1 MKHIFII
8 NPMAGKTDSKNAIL
22 AVLKKYDAIEYEFYE
37 TKAPKDATRFI
48 REYCTQNPD
57 EEVRFY
63 ACGCD
68 GTINEVA
75 SGCVGFEHAS
85 MTVYPCGSG
94 NDFVKY
100 YGGTDAFMDIDALI
114 NAEDRKI
121 DIIDC
126 GNGHYAINVLN
137 FGFDSIVCSTMIS
150 VKRKPIIGGKNAYTT
165 GIVKAL
171 ITGMRNSCVVKADG
185 ETLNPNGEFLLCTC
199 ANCQFVGGAYRCG
212 PDATND
218 DGYMDVC
225 LVKPL
230 SRLKFPTMLT
240 PYKNGKHLV
249 DPRFTDYIVYR
260 RCKTVELETTDPKFE
275 ACLDGEM
282 LPTQKLTATIIPQA
296 IRFAVPKTAKPI
308 I

>member
-8 NPMAGKTDSKNAIL
+8 NPMAGKTDSKAEIL
-22 AVLKKYDAIEYEFYE
+22 SALKKYDAIAYDFYE
-37 TKAPKDATRFI
+37 TKGSRDATNFI
-48 REYCTQNPD
+48 RDYCTKNPD
-57 EEVRFY
+57 EKVRFY
-63 ACGCD
+63 ACGGD

-75 SGCVGFEHAS
+75 SGCVGFANAS

-100 YGGTDAFMDIDALI
+100 YGGIQPFMDIDALI
-114 NAEDRKI
+114 NGEEKEI

-137 FGFDSIVCSTMIS
+137 FGFDSIVCSTMIA
-150 VKRKPIIGGKNAYTT
+150 VKRKPIIGGNNAYTT
-165 GIVKAL
+165 GIIKGLVS
-171 ITGMRNSCVVKADG
+171 GMRNNCVVKVDG
-185 ETLNPNGEFLLCTC
+185 ETLNPDGEFLLCTC
-199 ANCQFVGGAYRCG
+199 ANCQYVGGAYRCG

-230 SRLKFPTMLT
+230 SRLKFPALLG
-240 PYKNGKHLV
+240 PYKNGRHLA
-249 DPRFTDYIVYR
+249 DPKFAKYIIYR
-260 RCKTVELETTDPKFE
+260 RGKTVELETTDPKFE

-282 LPTQKLTATIIPQA
+282 LPTQKLTATVLPKA
-296 IRFAVPKTAKPI
+296 IRFAVPKNAKPI